1 MAPDNTAKRIIEV
14 ALAEVGTI
22 EGPKNNQ
29 TKYGAFTK
37 ANFLPWCGSF
47 LMWCASESKVKVPNC
62 VSTKDG
68 AAAFKKKNAWFD
80 TPKKGDF
87 VFFDFID
94 DDKTI
99 INHIGLVR
107 KVSEKAILTIEGN
120 TSPSGKERNGG
131 QVMEKRRLLGARS
144 GIVGYGRP
152 SYVNQENRAVNDTG
166 N

>member
-1 MAPDNTAKRIIEV
+1 MAPDNTAKRMIEV

-22 EGPKNNQ
+22 EGPKSNE

-47 LMWCASESKVKVPNC
+47 LMWCASESKLKVPNC

-68 AAAFKKKNAWFD
+68 AAVFKKNNAWFD

-99 INHIGLVR
+99 INHIGLVN

-120 TSPSGKERNGG
+120 TSPGGKERNGG
-131 QVMEKRRLLGARS
+131 QVMEKRRLLGADS

-152 SYVNQENRAVNDTG
+152 SYTT
-166 N
+166 

>member
-22 EGPKNNQ
+22 EGPKSNE

-68 AAAFKKKNAWFD
+68 AAVFKKNNAWFSN
-80 TPKKGDF
+80 PQKGDF

-94 DDKTI
+94 DDKTV
-99 INHIGLVR
+99 INHIGLVN

-120 TSPSGKERNGG
+120 TSPGGKDRNGG
-131 QVMEKRRLLGARS
+131 QVMEKRRLLGADS

-152 SYVNQENRAVNDTG
+152 SYIS
-166 N
+166 